1 MRLLLLLGPGNV
13 PKVKGKGVGNGG
25 RGSQDDK
32 KNEFGSTNKNNK
44 QLLVIYNKRNNS
56 LNKAH
61 IKASREA

>member
-32 KNEFGSTNKNNK
+32 KNEFGSTNKNK
-44 QLLVIYNKRNNS
+44 QLVVIYNKRNNS